1 MQRSVRRFFILE
13 VILIEVRINKEV
25 RDYQESLFF
34 GLSLR
39 QLLFAL
45 LAVIVA
51 VAVYF
56 GLRNTVGSGEIGW
69 ICVLAAFPFAL
80 GGFFTYNGMTLER
93 FILAFIRSEFL
104 YPRRLVFKSEN
115 LCAKAFENS
124 TIKEALPALCFAKRG
139 RSWKHGALLTKQWLS
154 PGSKSR
160 PAVKSCTRALAGGHG
175 PMRSFVCWLPE
186 DIHGARVTALIK
198 LSLPD

>member
-1 MQRSVRRFFILE
+1 MIP
-13 VILIEVRINKEV
+13 IEVRINKEV

-56 GLRNTVGSGEIGW
+56 GLRNTIGSGEIGW

-80 GGFFTYNGMTLER
+80 CGFFTYNGMTLER

-104 YPRRLVFKSEN
+104 YPKRLVFKSEN
-115 LCAKAFENS
+115 LCAKALENS
-124 TIKEALPALCFAKRG
+124 TIKEALRL
-139 RSWKHGALLTKQWLS
+139 
-154 PGSKSR
+154 
-160 PAVKSCTRALAGGHG
+160 
-175 PMRSFVCWLPE
+175 
-186 DIHGARVTALIK
+186 D
-198 LSLPD
+198 